1 MCLHYVGRIWSSFR
15 CTQQKRPCWRYTFA
29 GSAPTVL
36 FWVIMSL
43 YVIPFRRVFF
53 ARCSHR
59 IHVCYIWWHLPS
71 IYPNTIHGSYRVCD
85 FIRLSP
91 VEIHALTVRKHQV
104 YRPTK
109 QITAWVQSWREANYG
124 ELHATFE
131 TGWYWKSWTTLW
143 QVWIDVV
150 CWFGSKWCPFYN
162 CSLFYI
168 YIYYTKEKY
177 MSNHVHPVFW
187 RQMTNDCKP
196 PHLSTNHDLCGLNR
210 QFWFLKK
217 TSGLNRHLWFV
228 ERKKSSLFNQF
239 LHCKLTVK
247 LHWTALNP
255 ILMVNFW
262 LTVFLDTLQTS
273 PKQTVTSELCQPK
286 GKLHDAPWN
295 PNKNPVES
303 ALFLMV
309 KNDEKTP
316 CLLIN
321 RTSHHLYSYGHLLV
335 ITGYKWDYTFYKW
348 GYKYL

>member
-1 MCLHYVGRIWSSFR
+1 MCLHYVGRIWSSLR

-43 YVIPFRRVFF
+43 YVISFRRVFF

-168 YIYYTKEKY
+168 YILYQKKSQTMFIPFFDDKWQ
-177 MSNHVHPVFW
+177 MIANHHIC
-187 RQMTNDCKP
+187 RQITICVDWIANFGSWKKQVDWIA
-196 PHLSTNHDLCGLNR
+196 NCGSWN
-210 QFWFLKK
+210 
-217 TSGLNRHLWFV
+217 
-228 ERKKSSLFNQF
+228 EKKSSLFNQF

>member
-1 MCLHYVGRIWSSFR
+1 MF
-15 CTQQKRPCWRYTFA
+15 
-29 GSAPTVL
+29 
-36 FWVIMSL
+36 
-43 YVIPFRRVFF
+43 IPFFDDKWQMIANHHICR
-53 ARCSHR
+53 
-59 IHVCYIWWHLPS
+59 
-71 IYPNTIHGSYRVCD
+71 
-85 FIRLSP
+85 
-91 VEIHALTVRKHQV
+91 
-104 YRPTK
+104 
-109 QITAWVQSWREANYG
+109 QITICADWIAN
-124 ELHATFE
+124 
-131 TGWYWKSWTTLW
+131 
-143 QVWIDVV
+143 
-150 CWFGSKWCPFYN
+150 FGSWKKQVDWIAN
-162 CSLFYI
+162 CGSWN
-168 YIYYTKEKY
+168 E
-177 MSNHVHPVFW
+177 
-187 RQMTNDCKP
+187 
-196 PHLSTNHDLCGLNR
+196 
-210 QFWFLKK
+210 
-217 TSGLNRHLWFV
+217 
-228 ERKKSSLFNQF
+228 KKSSLFNQF